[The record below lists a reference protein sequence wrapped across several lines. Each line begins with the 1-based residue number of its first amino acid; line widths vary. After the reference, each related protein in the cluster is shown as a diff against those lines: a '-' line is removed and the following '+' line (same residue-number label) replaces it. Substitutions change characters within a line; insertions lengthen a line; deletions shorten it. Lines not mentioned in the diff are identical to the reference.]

1 MSARTHYDGRMA
13 LRGAVPRQL
22 GRAGVTRR
30 EAEVL
35 AAVAG
40 RLRNREIAERL
51 HVSIRTVESHV
62 AALLRKLEVA
72 DRAALVAL
80 GVQVARMAAAGTLPV
95 PLTSFVGRQQ
105 ESAEVTA
112 LLDKHRLVTLIGPAG
127 VGKTRLGLQQA
138 ARAVLRFPDGARLAD
153 LTPVGAALVGDTLA
167 RALGVIPQ
175 PGRPLRDSLREV
187 AGEARCLLLVDN
199 CEHVITEAAA
209 LVGELLTAG
218 QQLQVLATSREPL
231 GVPGEVS
238 YQLQP
243 LPVPPPGASPGAAG
257 AGGYDGV
264 RLFVERAT
272 AAWPGFA
279 LTDTNAAGVATLC
292 QRLDGLPLAT
302 ELAAAQVRSFSPA
315 ELAAHLDRRFEL
327 LAGGARTA
335 QPRHRT
341 LRAAID
347 WSYQLL
353 DEDERML
360 FDQLGVF
367 PADFDYQAAQ
377 AVCATGA
384 GEALLRL
391 LPALVNKSLVS
402 ATGGDGA
409 RRYRLLESLRA
420 YAAARLAARGAD
432 PVRQRHAGHYL
443 RLAEQAAGGMRGPA
457 QASWLARLDQ
467 EHDHIRAALAWSLER
482 SQVESGLRLALA
494 VWWFWQVRGFFQE
507 GRHWLEQLLAGAP
520 SVPVAMRMRALRAIG
535 ILAVRQGDYRP
546 ATAALEECLQLARR
560 LADRQQASG
569 ALTGLGMIAW
579 RCGDFGRADELW
591 AECLALSREL
601 DDPLLIANSLN
612 NLALVAREQGNYPQ
626 AAELGHESVAH
637 YRAQHDAQGL
647 AMAVGNLG
655 QVSAEQDDYPDAAAR
670 YAESLALHETLADGR
685 SLAIELARQGSLEA
699 VLGHYHTADHLLERS
714 LAAARRVGDRQRVAY
729 AYCGQAE
736 LDYLRGHS
744 QRAIVRYDTARVA
757 FTELGERPGLAAT
770 ALGTALAMV
779 ALDDAEPAA
788 TWAAESLRRCRRLGH
803 RKGVAWSLHALA
815 RASRLRGEMAQAEGL
830 DRRAITVF
838 YQLGSRRGAACCL
851 DGLAQHAA
859 ATNDPARSVLLLG
872 AASGLRQAIG
882 IPVPLVDR
890 PGRDAQVAALRA
902 ELGDEAFTAAW
913 SQGRAVDLARAV
925 ELAR

>member
-1 MSARTHYDGRMA
+1 MA
-13 LRGAVPRQL
+13 LRGAVPGQL
-22 GRAGVTRR
+22 RRAGVTRR

-40 RLRNREIAERL
+40 RLRNPEIAQRL
-51 HVSIRTVESHV
+51 HVSVRTVESHI
-62 AALLRKLEVA
+62 AALLRKLGVA

-80 GVQVARMAAAGTLPV
+80 GIRVAQLTAAGTLPV
-95 PLTSFVGRQQ
+95 PLTSLVGRQR
-105 ESAEVTA
+105 ELAEIAA
-112 LLDKHRLVTLIGPAG
+112 LVDRHRLVTLTGPAG
-127 VGKTRLGLQQA
+127 VGKTRLALQQA
-138 ARAVLRFPDGARLAD
+138 ARAAPRLPDGARPAD
-153 LTPVGAALVGDTLA
+153 LAPVGAALVGDTLA

-175 PGRPLRDSLREV
+175 PGRPLRESLREV
-187 AGEARCLLLVDN
+187 VGEVRCLLLVDN
-199 CEHVITEAAA
+199 CEHVITEAAT
-209 LVGELLTAG
+209 LVGDLLTAG
-218 QQLQVLATSREPL
+218 PHLHVLATSREPL
-231 GVPGEVS
+231 GVPGEVT
-238 YQLQP
+238 YQVRP
-243 LPVPPPGASPGAAG
+243 LPVPPLRGSPSAADRASAAAG
-257 AGGYDGV
+257 YDSV

-279 LTDTNAAGVATLC
+279 LTDTNAAHVATLC
-292 QRLDGLPLAT
+292 QRLDGLPLGI
-302 ELAAAQVRSFSPA
+302 ELAAAQVRSFSPS
-315 ELAAHLDRRFEL
+315 ELAAHLDRRFDL
-327 LAGGARTA
+327 LAAGARTA
-335 QPRHRT
+335 PPRHRT

-367 PADFDYQAAQ
+367 PAEFDYQAVQ
-377 AVCATGA
+377 AVCATGEP
-384 GEALLRL
+384 GALLRL
-391 LPALVNKSLVS
+391 LPALVDKSLVS
-402 ATGGDGA
+402 ATGEDTA

-420 YAAARLAARGAD
+420 YAAARLAVRGGE
-432 PVRQRHAGHYL
+432 PVRQRHAEHYL
-443 RLAEQAAGGMRGPA
+443 RLAEQAAGGIRGPA
-457 QASWLARLDQ
+457 QVSWLAQLDQ
-467 EHDHIRAALAWSLER
+467 EHDHIRAALAWSVER
-482 SQVESGLRLALA
+482 GQVEIGLRLALA

-507 GRHWLEQLLAGAP
+507 GRQWLEQLLAGAP
-520 SVPVAMRMRALRAIG
+520 HAPAGMRMKALRAIG
-535 ILAVRQGDYRP
+535 ILAIRQGDYRP
-546 ATAALEECLQLARR
+546 ASAALAGCRELARR
-560 LADRQQASG
+560 LDDRRHEVG

-579 RCGDFGRADELW
+579 RGGDFGRADALW
-591 AECLALSREL
+591 GECLVRSREL
-601 DDPLLIANSLN
+601 GDPLLLANSLN
-612 NLALVAREQGNYPQ
+612 NLALVAREQGDYPR
-626 AAELGHESVAH
+626 AAALGQESVNR
-637 YRAQHDAQGL
+637 YRAQDDAQGL

-714 LAAARRVGDRQRVAY
+714 LEAARKVGDHQRVAY
-729 AYCGQAE
+729 AHCGQAE
-736 LDYLRGHS
+736 LAYLRGHS
-744 QRAIVRYDTARVA
+744 QQAIVRYDTAQVA

-770 ALGTALAMV
+770 ALGTALAMA

-830 DRRAITVF
+830 DGRAITVF

-859 ATNDPARSVLLLG
+859 ATNDPARSVLLFG